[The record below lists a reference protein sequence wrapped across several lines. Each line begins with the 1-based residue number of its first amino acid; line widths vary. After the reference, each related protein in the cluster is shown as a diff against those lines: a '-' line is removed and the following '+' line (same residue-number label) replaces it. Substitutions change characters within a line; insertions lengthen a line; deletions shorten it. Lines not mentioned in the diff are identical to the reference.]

1 MKQISTSAKTAYL
14 QMAVAD
20 SNHNIFF
27 VSVDALRGN
36 NDMLFLVMMQTFI
49 FRALS
54 KKRRINNDTR
64 ECFII

>member
-1 MKQISTSAKTAYL
+1 MKQISTSVKTAYL

-20 SNHNIFF
+20 SNYNIFF
-27 VSVDALRGN
+27 ARVDALRGN

-54 KKRRINNDTR
+54 KKHRNNNNTR